1 MRPPC
6 DLHLSARAWQPR
18 RFNIKLIQSGRDD
31 GLLQRFQ
38 ILVWPD
44 PPASWRNV
52 DRWPNTKAKNRA
64 YEVFKQLDALNPED
78 FGASGDDEE
87 GIPAVRFT
95 DEAQEVF
102 DRWRAELEDRLRS
115 AELPS
120 ALESHLA
127 KYRSLM
133 PSLALICHLI
143 EYVDSTTDDSST
155 EGGAVGLRSAVR
167 AAAWC
172 EYLETHARRLYAS
185 AENPAMGERE
195 CCWIAYARGM

>member
-1 MRPPC
+1 MNQ
-6 DLHLSARAWQPR
+6 ATQGE
-18 RFNIKLIQSGRDD
+18 KGDD

-38 ILVWPD
+38 LLVWPD

-52 DRWPNTKAKNRA
+52 DRWPDTEAKNRA
-64 YEVFKQLDALNPED
+64 YEVFKRLDALDPED
-78 FGASGDDEE
+78 FGAGGHDEE

-102 DRWRAELEDRLRS
+102 DKWRDELEVRLRS
-115 AELPS
+115 EELPP

-133 PSLALICHLI
+133 PSLALIFHLI
-143 EYVDSTTDDSST
+143 EYVDGTA
-155 EGGAVGLRSAVR
+155 EGGAVGLRPTLQ

-172 EYLETHARRLYAS
+172 EYLETHATS
-185 AENPAMGERE
+185 AKRVPNGLLALLSPRHIRNLKKHVPGEGCE
-195 CCWIAYARGM
+195 